1 MKENNQFP
9 VFNEKTMAMLR
20 KSTASNPLYLNELFE
35 NFIEDANE
43 LIVEMDKA
51 STEDEFEI
59 YYNSVHTLKG
69 LCGTIGCSR
78 MFEMLKVMD
87 SLNKE
92 KNFDQSKEHLSEL
105 RNIFEET
112 TNAIK
117 TQIIGS

>member
-69 LCGTIGCSR
+69 LSGTIGCSR

-87 SLNKE
+87 SLNKK

>member
-1 MKENNQFP
+1 MKENSQFP

-35 NFIEDANE
+35 NFMDDASE
-43 LIVEMDKA
+43 LIAEMESAGEK
-51 STEDEFEI
+51 DEFEQ

-78 MFEMLKVMD
+78 MFEMLKFMD

-92 KNFDQSKEHLSEL
+92 QNFDQSKGHLSDL
-105 RNIFEET
+105 KNVFEET
-112 TNAIK
+112 VHAIK